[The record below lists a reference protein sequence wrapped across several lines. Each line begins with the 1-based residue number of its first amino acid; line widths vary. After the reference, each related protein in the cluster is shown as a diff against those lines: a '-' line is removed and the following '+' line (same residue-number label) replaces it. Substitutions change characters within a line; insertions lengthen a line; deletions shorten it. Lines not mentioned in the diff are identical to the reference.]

1 MNEDEMIKEMQ
12 RRSKEKGLELSEEV
26 LRTTLKQIIDSTKG
40 LTITESIKKV
50 HKMLEE
56 DSKNEWFRNGYN
68 RII

>member
-12 RRSKEKGLELSEEV
+12 RRSKDKGLDLSEEV

-40 LTITESIKKV
+40 LTITESIKKA

-56 DSKNEWFRNGYN
+56 DSKNE
-68 RII
+68 

>member
-1 MNEDEMIKEMQ
+1 MNEYDVIEELK
-12 RRSKEKGLELSEEV
+12 RRSKEKGIPLTDEMIKAD
-26 LRTTLKQIIDSTKG
+26 LKRIAKETEG

-68 RII
+68 RDL